1 MGYKRLL
8 HHPKASVQAGIGA
21 RKDWEASCPP
31 IGRGAGRAAPIT
43 SADFAENRETDT
55 QTHRDCELLSLLG
68 PGPGSEK
75 NVAAIMAKNRFLA
88 LL

>member
-43 SADFAENRETDT
+43 SADFAENRQTERETEIVNYCHYWA
-55 QTHRDCELLSLLG
+55 QG
-68 PGPGSEK
+68 PAVRK
-75 NVAAIMAKNRFLA
+75 
-88 LL
+88 